1 MFSHCRGPNPTSIK
15 QWQINIIS
23 KINIKFHFGRICING
38 TKNIQMLNHHS
49 SSKNIVITHVTL
61 DKLCHIFQYEEIGHF
76 RLEEFFYYPNIFA
89 YFQKTRVEGSGI

>member
-1 MFSHCRGPNPTSIK
+1 
-15 QWQINIIS
+15 
-23 KINIKFHFGRICING
+23 
-38 TKNIQMLNHHS
+38 MLNHHS